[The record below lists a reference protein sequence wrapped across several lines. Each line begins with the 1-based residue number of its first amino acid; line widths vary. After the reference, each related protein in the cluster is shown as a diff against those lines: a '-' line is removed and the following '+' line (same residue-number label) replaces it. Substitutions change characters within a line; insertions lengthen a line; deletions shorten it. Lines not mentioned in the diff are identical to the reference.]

1 VTAARF
7 FSSRNLGGCCTEKGD
22 KFSERGGEL
31 MFEGDGPDLGGW
43 SRGGGEVDLPENM
56 EDDVT
61 VCWVSGV
68 LVGIPVGGV
77 AMNFN
82 VSCVD

>member
-1 VTAARF
+1 MTAARF
-7 FSSRNLGGCCTEKGD
+7 FSSSNLGRGCTEKGD
-22 KFSERGGEL
+22 KFGERGGEL

-43 SRGGGEVDLPENM
+43 SRGGGGVDLPENM

>member
-1 VTAARF
+1 
-7 FSSRNLGGCCTEKGD
+7 
-22 KFSERGGEL
+22 
-31 MFEGDGPDLGGW
+31 MFQGDGPDLGGW
-43 SRGGGEVDLPENM
+43 SRGGGGVDLPENM

>member
-1 VTAARF
+1 
-7 FSSRNLGGCCTEKGD
+7 
-22 KFSERGGEL
+22 

-56 EDDVT
+56 EDDFT